1 MGYIGGQ
8 LTQITFNHPTLG
20 TGTFAPKSS
29 DDSTI
34 NLGGI
39 RSDSGVTDIAGD
51 GTAIRKMNLH
61 RWMVDTTVAFD
72 STAMAKSGLSILSA
86 LAADAKE
93 AVWKFTHISGSVY
106 SGSGFPV
113 DVVDGNLGT
122 ATIKIKFEGSN
133 SLQEII

>member
-1 MGYIGGQ
+1 MAYIGGQ
-8 LTQITFNHPTLG
+8 LTQITYNHPTLG

-29 DDSTI
+29 EESMI
-34 NLGGI
+34 NLGGL

-51 GTAIRKMNLH
+51 GQAIRKMNLH
-61 RWMVDTTVAFD
+61 RWMVDTTIAFD
-72 STAMAKSGLSILSA
+72 STAMGKSGLA
-86 LAADAKE
+86 LLTALGANPQE
-93 AVWKFTHISGSVY
+93 AVWKFTHVSGSVS

-113 DVVDGNLGT
+113 EVIDGNLGS